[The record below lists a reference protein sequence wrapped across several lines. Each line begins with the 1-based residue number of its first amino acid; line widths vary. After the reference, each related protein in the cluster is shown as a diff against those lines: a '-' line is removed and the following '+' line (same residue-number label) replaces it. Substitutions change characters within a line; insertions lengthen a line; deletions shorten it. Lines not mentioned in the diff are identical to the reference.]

1 MKNNVKWDLVDK
13 AIATKLKKA
22 LMGFPTRDR
31 VLICSVGNESTT
43 VGGIILTKTPSSDSI
58 PKKGVVIQLGEIS
71 EEYHGTQFEN
81 LVPGDVVYYGL
92 YAGKQ
97 LDLSFDLETYP
108 ELAEVVDNYDFTVL
122 SLSELLFIEPNK

>member
-1 MKNNVKWDLVDK
+1 MKNNVKWDLIDSETAV
-13 AIATKLKKA
+13 KLREA

-58 PKKGVVIQLGEIS
+58 PKKGVVIKLGETS
-71 EEYHGTQFEN
+71 GEYLGSQFDK
-81 LVPGDVVYYGL
+81 LVAGDVVYYGL

-97 LDLSFDLETYP
+97 LDLNFDLEAYP
-108 ELAEVVDNYDFTVL
+108 ELTEVVDNYDFTVL
-122 SLSELLFIEPNK
+122 SLNELLFIEPHK

>member
-1 MKNNVKWDLVDK
+1 M
-13 AIATKLKKA
+13 
-22 LMGFPTRDR
+22 
-31 VLICSVGNESTT
+31 
-43 VGGIILTKTPSSDSI
+43 
-58 PKKGVVIQLGEIS
+58 
-71 EEYHGTQFEN
+71 
-81 LVPGDVVYYGL
+81 PGDVVYYGL

>member
-1 MKNNVKWDLVDK
+1 MKNNVKWDLVDRAT
-13 AIATKLKKA
+13 AIKLSEA
-22 LMGFPTRDR
+22 LTGFPTRDR

-58 PKKGVVIQLGEIS
+58 PKKGVVIQLGETS
-71 EEYHGTQFEN
+71 EDYYGTQFEN
-81 LVPGDVVYYGL
+81 LEPGDVVYYGL

-108 ELAEVVDNYDFTVL
+108 ELTEVVGNYDFTVL
-122 SLSELLFIEPNK
+122 SLSELLFIEPHK